1 MRCADSVGTAHDEL
15 VERLRIA
22 AVPDRPAPETMSGYL
37 DKVRR
42 DAYRITDADIEA
54 LRESGLSEDEIFEQT
69 VSVAVTEGLRR
80 LEAAL
85 EVVR

>member
-1 MRCADSVGTAHDEL
+1 
-15 VERLRIA
+15 
-22 AVPDRPAPETMSGYL
+22 MSGYL